1 MYELKLYFC
10 FMENPFNDEYFMKK
24 ALQEAE
30 ASFEKGEIPV
40 GAVIVIDNKI
50 IARTHN
56 LTEMLNDVTAHA
68 EMQAITSAANFIGGK
83 YLKGCTLYVT
93 LEPCQMCA
101 GALYWSQISKI
112 VFGASDE
119 QRGFETLGTLL
130 HPKTQ
135 VVKGV
140 LANECA
146 DLMLRFFASRRK

>member
-1 MYELKLYFC
+1 
-10 FMENPFNDEYFMKK
+10 MENPFSDEYFMKK

-30 ASFEKGEIPV
+30 FAFEKGEIPI

-56 LTEMLNDVTAHA
+56 LTEILNDVTAHA

-93 LEPCQMCA
+93 IEPCQMCA

-119 QRGFETLGTLL
+119 QRGYRNLGTTI

-135 VVKGV
+135 VIQGV
-140 LANECA
+140 LAKDCSE
-146 DLMLRFFASRRK
+146 LMLLFFASRRK